1 MSSNG
6 FVGFTNTDIVSRQ
19 PSSEHFEGN
28 QNDGFN
34 VVRFA
39 DGSFGIEKSMK
50 DWVGNKTGRN
60 YPAELLAAQEYLAA
74 RVGQAIDAPV
84 RDCLFTSKNA
94 DSVIMPFV
102 VGQSGKDLGGKD
114 VPNDPQGIQLQIFDH
129 ICANSDRRPKNLMF
143 TSNGIVG
150 IDHALCNFRLRP
162 PKPELLANLYN
173 EGVTPDDI
181 RALVPL
187 LETTKPYFAQ
197 LQMMDKYEN
206 MLANLA
212 SLAAD
217 LQIVEQSV
225 VKKGDV
231 SGHEFHGNQFVK
243 LGSTE
248 IKDSTKYAFEGGAQA
263 KAMEKVTLGNGE
275 KGIVKVFQNDGWGG
289 PSAKR
294 QAWNE
299 ALAAKVGKALD
310 IPIRDAVRIDGRPD
324 AILQPH
330 LEGQSWLDLGSET
343 PTDSP
348 KDVPEKFRQQMGE
361 LALFDTLISNPDR
374 HGGNVMVTGI
384 DPKEPL
390 LRSEAAKIS
399 TARLVGIDHSSA
411 FNDENWAQPRQLAAV
426 AKEWKISPDRLS
438 EMGNALHDFQNDP
451 TLSSGEKEYADA
463 MVATFD
469 KAFPQTVKKDA
480 FTPPQGVQD
489 AAKKALEWMA
499 DGKAGS
505 GFTSVGRKRASDL
518 ARGASV
524 SEVTIRR
531 MKAYFDRH
539 QPDKKSPH
547 WDEPSP
553 GKVAW
558 YAWGGDAGYSWAKS
572 VVERLNKVQK
582 GDVEGHAFHG
592 NQWTGGSA
600 EGALLTSDQ
609 VKSAIMSQQGIDE
622 FNRIM
627 SKQGYLTYPQNHPLF
642 GGCGVVMKALQNIY
656 PNGKPVAIGDPIK
669 PEEGQDDPPIF
680 VQHYA
685 LQIGDDKFVDGN
697 GEQTLQE
704 LKDNFLKSS
713 FSIVKYWDVV
723 PATPELVGLF
733 EGIATCT
740 DAEAKDYANALLEAS
755 GSSQVVKSASKAAG
769 EIMVAQYV
777 QKGDVQGHEFHG
789 NQWTE
794 TGNSVGYGN
803 KTYHHADLTTSDGTV
818 LHATA
823 MPHVDGGTFAEVS
836 GEKNGYTIRHTQT
849 DVGGGQSYYQ
859 VTAHDAN
866 GNVVGHLDYA
876 VADGEKTP
884 HIQMVETSPSARGNG
899 LATSMYHVMAAN
911 NPGATP
917 EQGMLTDDGSKWW
930 NSPQMA
936 QARSESSSFTEY
948 KPNVSKSV
956 ITKGDDPGH
965 PFHGNQW
972 TTGEA
977 GVKDLSQHI
986 DTVDMSDIE
995 AWRNRR
1001 NGGGTTTTRTP
1012 SAPKPAPAPRAP
1024 RPATAPKPQTA
1035 PKAPQT
1041 PSTGEKGLPAGW
1053 HTVSKADGRIT
1064 LKSDAGN
1071 SAVFST
1077 RGSWKTTDP
1086 EAHTMLSA
1094 LDKYATGKT
1103 INFAPKEITKGI
1115 GDALGYVSS
1124 KNPNTIEIMPKSRV
1138 DGELERTTSNFKT
1151 GGNPAM
1157 EQALRDA
1164 HDKSIS
1170 ASSFANQHGTFTC
1183 FASKDKA
1190 LEAIV
1195 VHELGHSDFFS
1206 RGLSMDSVYKALGGL
1221 GGHLNE
1227 QRIADAERQGYRKL
1241 MGRSAGF
1248 RMPDGSTQNRAGALD
1263 WLMKNGAGSADLRGT
1278 AVASWIAE
1286 RGMSKYGT
1294 TSLADTV
1301 AEAYCAYRMPE
1312 LPKTDAVNALA
1323 GALGWTQKAV
1333 SSENAPTD
1341 WSGGVGFTDGFDG
1354 PTMILGDKA
1363 YDYATGEWS
1372 EAFEPNPELADDT
1385 PKGEITKATK
1395 WWSLWKKEKEAEKSG
1410 DADEASQIH
1419 YQLLNAV
1426 YDDQEVK
1433 KGDVPGHEFHG
1444 NQYEQGN
1451 GMDAIEAWRNRRA
1464 GENITTTP
1472 KPPRESKAPK
1482 IVEPPKSSF
1491 VGLKSTEVAETLTRR
1506 EKWGGALNKGF
1517 DTVRLKDGSIGVVKH
1532 NETAENA
1539 DAEVLQARIGK
1550 AIGTPIRDAAFVA
1563 GSNKDTI
1570 HPYIEGHTTIT
1581 SPYAERMS
1589 VMMSE
1594 GMGQIRWLDTVTGNY
1609 DRNRGN
1615 IMVQKD
1621 GSVLGIDGGNAF
1633 HGTPSPEDLFKV
1645 IRTSNIDQATV
1656 SRTNDAI
1663 NGLLKMKDLTDNQK
1677 NIVLNEVLPSWN
1689 DFWNNGGSEYVKSG
1703 TIPPQPR

>member
-1 MSSNG
+1 
-6 FVGFTNTDIVSRQ
+6 
-19 PSSEHFEGN
+19 
-28 QNDGFN
+28 
-34 VVRFA
+34 
-39 DGSFGIEKSMK
+39 
-50 DWVGNKTGRN
+50 
-60 YPAELLAAQEYLAA
+60 
-74 RVGQAIDAPV
+74 
-84 RDCLFTSKNA
+84 
-94 DSVIMPFV
+94 
-102 VGQSGKDLGGKD
+102 
-114 VPNDPQGIQLQIFDH
+114 
-129 ICANSDRRPKNLMF
+129 
-143 TSNGIVG
+143 
-150 IDHALCNFRLRP
+150 
-162 PKPELLANLYN
+162 
-173 EGVTPDDI
+173 
-181 RALVPL
+181 
-187 LETTKPYFAQ
+187 
-197 LQMMDKYEN
+197 
-206 MLANLA
+206 
-212 SLAAD
+212 
-217 LQIVEQSV
+217 
-225 VKKGDV
+225 
-231 SGHEFHGNQFVK
+231 
-243 LGSTE
+243 
-248 IKDSTKYAFEGGAQA
+248 
-263 KAMEKVTLGNGE
+263 
-275 KGIVKVFQNDGWGG
+275 
-289 PSAKR
+289 
-294 QAWNE
+294 
-299 ALAAKVGKALD
+299 
-310 IPIRDAVRIDGRPD
+310 
-324 AILQPH
+324 
-330 LEGQSWLDLGSET
+330 
-343 PTDSP
+343 
-348 KDVPEKFRQQMGE
+348 
-361 LALFDTLISNPDR
+361 
-374 HGGNVMVTGI
+374 
-384 DPKEPL
+384 
-390 LRSEAAKIS
+390 
-399 TARLVGIDHSSA
+399 
-411 FNDENWAQPRQLAAV
+411 
-426 AKEWKISPDRLS
+426 
-438 EMGNALHDFQNDP
+438 
-451 TLSSGEKEYADA
+451 
-463 MVATFD
+463 
-469 KAFPQTVKKDA
+469 
-480 FTPPQGVQD
+480 
-489 AAKKALEWMA
+489 
-499 DGKAGS
+499 
-505 GFTSVGRKRASDL
+505 
-518 ARGASV
+518 
-524 SEVTIRR
+524 VTIRR

-582 GDVEGHAFHG
+582 GDV
-592 NQWTGGSA
+592 
-600 EGALLTSDQ
+600 
-609 VKSAIMSQQGIDE
+609 
-622 FNRIM
+622 
-627 SKQGYLTYPQNHPLF
+627 
-642 GGCGVVMKALQNIY
+642 
-656 PNGKPVAIGDPIK
+656 
-669 PEEGQDDPPIF
+669 
-680 VQHYA
+680 
-685 LQIGDDKFVDGN
+685 
-697 GEQTLQE
+697 
-704 LKDNFLKSS
+704 
-713 FSIVKYWDVV
+713 
-723 PATPELVGLF
+723 
-733 EGIATCT
+733 
-740 DAEAKDYANALLEAS
+740 
-755 GSSQVVKSASKAAG
+755 
-769 EIMVAQYV
+769 
-777 QKGDVQGHEFHG
+777 QGHEFHG

-794 TGNSVGYGN
+794 TGTSVGYGN

-1024 RPATAPKPQTA
+1024 RPATAPKPQPA

-1041 PSTGEKGLPAGW
+1041 PSTAEKGLPAGW

-1077 RGSWKTTDP
+1077 RGSWKPSDP
-1086 EAHTMLSA
+1086 EAHTMLQTI
-1094 LDKYATGKT
+1094 DKYATGKT
-1103 INFAPKEITKGI
+1103 INFAPKDITRGTSN
-1115 GDALGYVSS
+1115 ALGYVSS
-1124 KNPNTIEIMPKSRV
+1124 KNPNTVEIMPKSRV
-1138 DGELERTTSNFKT
+1138 DGALERTMSNFKT
-1151 GGNPAM
+1151 GGNSPM
-1157 EQALRDA
+1157 EQALREA
-1164 HDKSIS
+1164 HDQSIS
-1170 ASSFANQHGTFTC
+1170 PSAFANQFASYTC
-1183 FASKDKA
+1183 FATKDKA

-1195 VHELGHSDFFS
+1195 THELGHSDFFS
-1206 RGLSMDSVYKALGGL
+1206 RGLSMDSVYKGLASL

-1227 QRIADAERQGYRKL
+1227 ERLSSAERQGYRNQ
-1241 MGRSAGF
+1241 MGRNSSF
-1248 RMPDGSTQNRAGALD
+1248 RMPDGTLKDRAGALD
-1263 WLMKNGAGSADLRGT
+1263 WLMKNGAGGADLQGT

-1286 RGMSKYGT
+1286 RGMSEYGT

-1323 GALGWTQKAV
+1323 SALGWTQKAV